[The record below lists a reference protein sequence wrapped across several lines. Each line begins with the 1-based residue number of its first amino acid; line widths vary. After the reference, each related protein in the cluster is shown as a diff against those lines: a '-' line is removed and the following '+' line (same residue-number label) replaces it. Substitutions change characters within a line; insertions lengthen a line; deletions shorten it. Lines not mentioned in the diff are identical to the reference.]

1 MWLDSLPTTCRG
13 TGCEAPDGA
22 ALTDESDGVA
32 AFLDDC
38 AQRCIK
44 TPYRYLE
51 ALQDL
56 LPMENST
63 VDVPSPLLMTVLE
76 QFAAKLAGKLF
87 TPSDALAIAGFV
99 RRLVF
104 KLAGKQRDLTFLRII
119 SEKVDDA
126 ATPENLYS
134 QYACITAAIRREVS
148 IMHKCLSHLKGAHRR
163 AEPNA
168 SSEVEDF
175 LMKIEGEPLRVCSIY
190 YVSFQWKLTTI
201 FLAESSTARVHNANK
216 LIDWLRF
223 AKFRLQPQDIT
234 RLVAVV
240 ERFHPPALK
249 DLFENLHPADSLMW
263 EGGNLKTAS
272 RQLLQVYVTCLPL
285 IPVSFGMLNVK
296 CSTKAFL

>member
-13 TGCEAPDGA
+13 TACEAPDGA

-56 LPMENST
+56 LPMENSA

-76 QFAAKLAGKLF
+76 QFAAKLTGKLF

-119 SEKVDDA
+119 TEKVDDA
-126 ATPENLYS
+126 AMPENLYS
-134 QYACITAAIRREVS
+134 QYACIATAIRREVS
-148 IMHKCLSHLKGAHRR
+148 IMHKCFSHLQGVHRR
-163 AEPNA
+163 AEPSA

-175 LMKIEGEPLRVCSIY
+175 LMKIEGVPLRVCSIY
-190 YVSFQWKLTTI
+190 LCFSSMEIDYI
-201 FLAESSTARVHNANK
+201 FLAESSSARVHNAYK
-216 LIDWLRF
+216 LVDWLRF
-223 AKFRLQPQDIT
+223 AKSRLQPQDIT
-234 RLVAVV
+234 RLVVVV
-240 ERFHPPALK
+240 ERFHLPALK

-285 IPVSFGMLNVK
+285 IPVSL
-296 CSTKAFL
+296 